1 MASVIKIYAWP
12 FPNCTPVRDSSS
24 RICASVGEE
33 PNTGQPIA
41 RSWLCT
47 RELNHPGLHE
57 AGLLGGKKKAEW
69 S

>member
-1 MASVIKIYAWP
+1 MASVVKIFAWP
-12 FPNCTPVRDSSS
+12 FPDCTPI
-24 RICASVGEE
+24 RIGSQVCRAVCEE
-33 PNTGQPIA
+33 PYTGQRIV
-41 RSWLCT
+41 RTWLCT